1 MADSPHLV
9 AVTAQNFRQVVIE
22 GSYERPV
29 LVDFWADWCA
39 PCRALMPVLAKLAEE
54 YRGRLLV
61 AKLNT
66 EEEQALAA
74 QMGIRSLPTVQLYRD
89 GRPVDQFMGALPEAQ
104 VRAFLEPYLPRESDG
119 LLEQIGDRLM
129 VGDLAGAQAAL
140 DLARA
145 KEPDNPR
152 LFLVQ
157 VQIQAASGDTQGAET
172 LLERVPLE
180 LAKDPEVLAL
190 RGQLRFANLAAGA
203 PSEDE
208 LAARLAANPK
218 DSEASFLLA
227 ARQAATGDF
236 ATALASLLALLK
248 RDRAYGDDAAR
259 KTMILIFDLL
269 GGEDPLVTAY
279 RGKMLSAL
287 Y

>member
-203 PSEDE
+203 PSVDE
-208 LAARLAANPK
+208 LAARLAANAK

-259 KTMILIFDLL
+259 KTMLLIFDLL

>member
-54 YRGRLLV
+54 YHGRLLV

-157 VQIQAASGDTQGAET
+157 VQIQAASGDTQGAEA

>member
-1 MADSPHLV
+1 MADSPYLV
-9 AVTAQNFRQVVIE
+9 AVTAQNFHQVVIE

-29 LVDFWADWCA
+29 VVDFWADWCA
-39 PCRALMPVLAKLAEE
+39 PCRALMPILAKLVEE

-74 QMGIRSLPTVQLYRD
+74 QMGIRSLPTVLLFKE

-104 VRAFLEPYLPRESDG
+104 VRAFLEPHLPSPADDLIERIG
-119 LLEQIGDRLM
+119 HRLLMGDM
-129 VGDLAGAQAAL
+129 AGAQAAL

-145 KEPDNPR
+145 KDPDNPR
-152 LFLVQ
+152 LFLME
-157 VQIQAASGDTQGAET
+157 VQIRATAGDTQGAEA
-172 LLERVPLE
+172 LLEQVPLD

-190 RGQLRFANLAAGA
+190 RGQLRLADLAAGA
-203 PSEDE
+203 PAEAE
-208 LAARLAANPK
+208 LAARLAADPR
-218 DSEASFLLA
+218 DSEAAFLLA
-227 ARQAATGDF
+227 VRQATQGDY
-236 ATALASLLALLK
+236 ASALAGLLALLK
-248 RDRAYGDDAAR
+248 RDRAYGEDAAR

-269 GGEDPLVTAY
+269 GGQDPLVSSY
-279 RGKMLSAL
+279 RGMMLSAL

>member
-54 YRGRLLV
+54 YHGRLLV

-208 LAARLAANPK
+208 LATRLAANPK

>member
-54 YRGRLLV
+54 YGGRLLV

-152 LFLVQ
+152 LYLVQ
-157 VQIQAASGDTQGAET
+157 VQIQAASGDTQGAEA
-172 LLERVPLE
+172 LLERVPPE

-203 PSEDE
+203 PSEAE
-208 LAARLAANPK
+208 LAARLVANPK

-279 RGKMLSAL
+279 RGKMLSTL

>member
-157 VQIQAASGDTQGAET
+157 VQIQAASGDTQGAEA

>member
-157 VQIQAASGDTQGAET
+157 VQIQAASGDTQGAEA

-203 PSEDE
+203 PSVDE

-259 KTMILIFDLL
+259 KTMLLIFDLL

>member
-104 VRAFLEPYLPRESDG
+104 VRAFLEPYLPRESDS

-152 LFLVQ
+152 FFLVQ
-157 VQIQAASGDTQGAET
+157 VQIQAASGDTQGAEA
-172 LLERVPLE
+172 LLERVPPE

-203 PSEDE
+203 PSEAE
-208 LAARLAANPK
+208 LAARLVANPK

-279 RGKMLSAL
+279 RGKMLSVL

>member
-203 PSEDE
+203 PSVDE
-208 LAARLAANPK
+208 LATRLAANPK

-259 KTMILIFDLL
+259 KTMLLIFDLL

>member
-1 MADSPHLV
+1 MADSPYLV
-9 AVTAQNFRQVVIE
+9 AVTAQNFHQVVIE

-29 LVDFWADWCA
+29 VVDFWADWCA
-39 PCRALMPVLAKLAEE
+39 PCRALMPILAKLAEE

-74 QMGIRSLPTVQLYRD
+74 QMGIRSLPTVLLFKE

-104 VRAFLEPYLPRESDG
+104 VRAFLEPHLPRPADDLMER
-119 LLEQIGDRLM
+119 IGDRLLM
-129 VGDLAGAQAAL
+129 GDVAGAKAAL
-140 DLARA
+140 DLART
-145 KEPDNPR
+145 KDPDNPR
-152 LFLVQ
+152 LLLME
-157 VQIQAASGDTQGAET
+157 VQIKAAAGDTQGAEA
-172 LLERVPLE
+172 LLDQVPLD

-190 RGQLRFANLAAGA
+190 RGQLRLANLAAGA
-203 PSEDE
+203 PAEAE
-208 LAARLAANPK
+208 LAARLAADPR
-218 DSEASFLLA
+218 DSEAAFLLA
-227 ARQAATGDF
+227 IRQATQGDF
-236 ATALASLLALLK
+236 AAALAGLLALLK
-248 RDRAYGDDAAR
+248 RDRAYGEDAAR

-269 GGEDPLVTAY
+269 GGQDPLVSSY

>member
-29 LVDFWADWCA
+29 LVDVWADWCA

-157 VQIQAASGDTQGAET
+157 VQIQAASGDTQGAEA

>member
-1 MADSPHLV
+1 MADSPYLV
-9 AVTAQNFRQVVIE
+9 AVTAQNFHQVVIE

-39 PCRALMPVLAKLAEE
+39 PCRALMPILAKLAEE

-74 QMGIRSLPTVQLYRD
+74 QMGIRSLPTVLLFKE
-89 GRPVDQFMGALPEAQ
+89 GRPVDQFMGALPEPQ
-104 VRAFLEPYLPRESDG
+104 VRAFLEPHLPRPADDLTER
-119 LLEQIGDRLM
+119 IGDRLLM
-129 VGDLAGAQAAL
+129 GDVAGAQAAL

-145 KEPDNPR
+145 KDPDNPR
-152 LFLVQ
+152 LMLME
-157 VQIQAASGDTQGAET
+157 VQIKAAAGDTQGAEA
-172 LLERVPLE
+172 LLDQVPLD

-190 RGQLRFANLAAGA
+190 RGQLRLANLAAGA
-203 PSEDE
+203 PAEDE
-208 LAARLAANPK
+208 LTARLAADPR
-218 DSEASFLLA
+218 DSEAAFLLA
-227 ARQAATGDF
+227 IRQATQGDF
-236 ATALASLLALLK
+236 AAALAGLLALLK
-248 RDRAYGDDAAR
+248 RDRAYGEDAAR

-269 GGEDPLVTAY
+269 GGQDPLVSSY

>member
-157 VQIQAASGDTQGAET
+157 VQIQAASGDTQGAEA

-203 PSEDE
+203 PSVDE

>member
-54 YRGRLLV
+54 YGGRLLV

-152 LFLVQ
+152 LYLVQ
-157 VQIQAASGDTQGAET
+157 VQIQAASGDTQGAEA
-172 LLERVPLE
+172 LLERVPPE

-203 PSEDE
+203 PSEAE
-208 LAARLAANPK
+208 LAARLVANPK

>member
-1 MADSPHLV
+1 MADSPYLV
-9 AVTAQNFRQVVIE
+9 AVTAQNFHQVVIE

-54 YRGRLLV
+54 YRGRLLI

-74 QMGIRSLPTVQLYRD
+74 QMGIRSLPTVQLFKE
-89 GRPVDQFMGALPEAQ
+89 GRPIDQFMGALPEAQ
-104 VRAFLEPYLPRESDG
+104 VRAFLEPYLPRPADG
-119 LLEQIGDRLM
+119 LLEQIGDRLRA
-129 VGDLAGAQAAL
+129 GDLAGAQAAL
-140 DLARA
+140 DMARA
-145 KEPDNPR
+145 KDPDNPR
-152 LFLVQ
+152 LLLVE
-157 VQIQAASGDTQGAET
+157 VQIKASAGDTQGAES
-172 LLERVPLE
+172 LLDQVPLD
-180 LAKDPEVLAL
+180 LAKDPEVMAL
-190 RGQLRFANLAAGA
+190 RGQLRLANLVAGA
-203 PSEDE
+203 PSALE
-208 LAARLAANPK
+208 LTARLAADPR
-218 DSEASFLLA
+218 DSEAGFLLA

-236 ATALASLLALLK
+236 ASALAGLLALLK
-248 RDRAYGDDAAR
+248 RDRAYGEDAAR

-269 GGEDPLVTAY
+269 GGDDPLVASY